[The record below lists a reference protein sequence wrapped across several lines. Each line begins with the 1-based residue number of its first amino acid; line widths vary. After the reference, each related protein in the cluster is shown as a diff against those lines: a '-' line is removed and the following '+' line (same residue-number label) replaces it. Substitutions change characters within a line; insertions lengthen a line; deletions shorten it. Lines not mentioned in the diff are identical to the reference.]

1 MSVCQHSVVH
11 RSMGT
16 GAHGSDRSS
25 HSPQAAATLARFR
38 HTQHDNNARAAAQT
52 RTRSNAC
59 TPAMVVPP
67 GEHTASLS
75 APGCWPVE
83 VTMAADPFTTWQ
95 ASCMARARGRPAT
108 VDGTAAATPAK
119 WNHSRYSA
127 CCAGAVRLRTTRQ
140 DSDCAAN
147 VCSAVA
153 GRRWLTCTHAS
164 VCQRF
169 NGHEHKRWAAA
180 SESCDGC
187 SIKGQ
192 GLGGPF
198 CQHKMAHITQASDTR
213 RRSRLTIHLALGD
226 LHTVPK

>member
-1 MSVCQHSVVH
+1 MRTSPDMRMMQNLEPIHERVPAQYCAQEHE
-11 RSMGT
+11 
-16 GAHGSDRSS
+16 HGSDRSS

-38 HTQHDNNARAAAQT
+38 HTQQDNHARAVAQT
-52 RTRSNAC
+52 RTRSSAC

-75 APGCWPVE
+75 APGCCPVE

-95 ASCMARARGRPAT
+95 ASCIARARGRPAT
-108 VDGTAAATPAK
+108 VDGTAAATPAEMESFTLLGLLCGGSTFA
-119 WNHSRYSA
+119 H
-127 CCAGAVRLRTTRQ
+127 RTTRQ

-147 VCSAVA
+147 VCGAVA

-169 NGHEHKRWAAA
+169 NGHEHKRGTAA

-187 SIKGQ
+187 S
-192 GLGGPF
+192 
-198 CQHKMAHITQASDTR
+198 T
-213 RRSRLTIHLALGD
+213 
-226 LHTVPK
+226 